1 MKTAALLVLLSAL
14 AAPAQAQPALGAVEG
29 TVVLRSKANAQLDL
43 STYDRLVVYLKVA
56 DGRTTPPPETVA
68 EIRQQGAR
76 FTPSLLVVAQGQTVS
91 FTNDDDL
98 YHNVFSY
105 SAVQKFDLGLYKSG
119 LHKTV
124 RFDRPGVVRTHCSIH
139 ESMNATILVVDTP
152 FHAGPI
158 NGPGRFSLKDVPPG
172 RYEVHTWHPRFPTG
186 SARVEVKAG
195 ETAQVQVQMG
205 VDGARK

>member
-1 MKTAALLVLLSAL
+1 MKTAALFVLLSAL
-14 AAPAQAQPALGAVEG
+14 VAPAQAQTTGVVEG
-29 TVVLRSKANAQLDL
+29 TVVLRSKANAQVAR
-43 STYDRLVVYLKVA
+43 STFDRLVVYLKVA
-56 DGRTTPPPETVA
+56 DGRTISPPETVA

-76 FTPSLLVVAQGQTVS
+76 FTPPLLVVAQGQPVS
-91 FTNDDDL
+91 FANDDDL

-105 SAVQKFDLGLYKSG
+105 SAAQKFDLGLYKSG
-119 LHKTV
+119 IAKTV
-124 RFDRPGVVRTHCSIH
+124 RFERPGVVRTHCSIH

-158 NGPGRFSLKDVPPG
+158 KGPGRFTLKDVPPG

-186 SARVEVKAG
+186 TVAVEVKPG

-205 VDGARK
+205 VNGARK